1 VAPADFPIGYDS
13 KVIKGASKKQSLLDM
28 VRNAVDA
35 NVQAISDTIGK
46 ELYQKYGLPP
56 REPQT
61 VKRVRYANGQER
73 LMFSYSEDNG
83 VSGQS
88 VKTLWRV
95 TASTDGKIESVLTS
109 K

>member
-1 VAPADFPIGYDS
+1 
-13 KVIKGASKKQSLLDM
+13 M

-46 ELYQKYGLPP
+46 ELYEKYGLPP

-61 VKRVRYANGQER
+61 IKRVRYANGQER
-73 LMFSYSEDNG
+73 LMFSYSEDHG

-95 TASTDGKIESVLTS
+95 TATTD
-109 K
+109 